1 MLDYSY
7 LQDKLLNNFNSLL
20 LKEYNDNI
28 KKNNQILVIDIDG
41 VVASIVE
48 DGDYSKSKPIRE
60 NIIQINKLKKAGLKI
75 IFFTARGSVTGKD
88 WMQVTKDQFK
98 EWGLLYDE
106 LKFGKPAADLYID
119 DKAATPSVLSELV
132 EKLEKTSNKRG

>member
-1 MLDYSY
+1 M
-7 LQDKLLNNFNSLL
+7 NNFNSLL
-20 LKEYNDNI
+20 LKEFNDNI

-41 VVASIVE
+41 VVASLVE

-98 EWGLLYDE
+98 ELGLLYDE

>member
-1 MLDYSY
+1 M
-7 LQDKLLNNFNSLL
+7 NNFNSLL

>member
-1 MLDYSY
+1 M
-7 LQDKLLNNFNSLL
+7 NNFNSLL
-20 LKEYNDNI
+20 LKEFNDNI

-106 LKFGKPAADLYID
+106 LKFIIIVP
-119 DKAATPSVLSELV
+119 
-132 EKLEKTSNKRG
+132 N

>member
-1 MLDYSY
+1 M
-7 LQDKLLNNFNSLL
+7 NNFNSLL
-20 LKEYNDNI
+20 LKEYKDNI
-28 KKNNQILVIDIDG
+28 EKKNQTLVIDIDG
-41 VVASIVE
+41 VVASIVD

-88 WMQVTKDQFK
+88 WIQVTKDQFK
-98 EWGLLYDE
+98 DWGLLFDE

-119 DKAATPSVLSELV
+119 DKAATPSVLSELA
-132 EKLEKTSNKRG
+132 EKLEKASKKKSNQL

>member
-1 MLDYSY
+1 M
-7 LQDKLLNNFNSLL
+7 NNFNSLL
-20 LKEYNDNI
+20 LKEFNDNI

>member
-1 MLDYSY
+1 MSY
-7 LQDKLLNNFNSLL
+7 I
-20 LKEYNDNI
+20 E
-28 KKNNQILVIDIDG
+28 KKNQTLVIDIDG
-41 VVASIVE
+41 VVASIVD

-88 WMQVTKDQFK
+88 WIQVTKDQFK
-98 EWGLLYDE
+98 DWGLLFDE

-119 DKAATPSVLSELV
+119 DKAATPSVLSELA
-132 EKLEKTSNKRG
+132 EKLEKASKKKSNQL

>member
-1 MLDYSY
+1 M
-7 LQDKLLNNFNSLL
+7 NNFNSLL
-20 LKEYNDNI
+20 LKEFNDNI

-41 VVASIVE
+41 VVASLVE